1 MIGTPFWM
9 APEVISGGP
18 EAGYNAKADVW
29 SLGITAIELA
39 EGQPPHSD
47 MHPMRESSRV
57 SKGGLALAGLLLP
70 PACAAL
76 TPRLASAQVPSS

>member
-1 MIGTPFWM
+1 MASTMSRRGTVIGTPFWM

-39 EGQPPHSD
+39 EGAPPHSD
-47 MHPMRESSRV
+47 MHPMRAIF
-57 SKGGLALAGLLLP
+57 LIPTLPPPTLLL
-70 PACAAL
+70 L
-76 TPRLASAQVPSS
+76 RW